1 MLTRICC
8 FPKTEKAQQNE
19 VGLKKQLEEALKEV
33 RGKNCTSSIF
43 YEYKCKYYIM
53 FPLIQQHRK
62 VIEELKHA
70 REGFKEA
77 LQAKDKELEVTKVIM
92 GS

>member
-1 MLTRICC
+1 
-8 FPKTEKAQQNE
+8 
-19 VGLKKQLEEALKEV
+19 
-33 RGKNCTSSIF
+33 
-43 YEYKCKYYIM
+43 M

-92 GS
+92 GSWAWKQA